1 MTDDEHPP
9 FVAPTLEAPTL
20 ETSTHAL
27 PVAEVQ
33 TEAPSASAPA
43 DVAIDQTSS
52 IEVAETVTASHY
64 AEQPVADAES
74 PAAEGVSAVT
84 HAEPALAEA
93 EPPVPEVAKPAS
105 EASATPAPGK
115 AKGPRTVGF
124 DPSVEER
131 KQRAQAHWLS
141 IVAARDSG
149 ETLNGKVTAAVKGG
163 LLVDVGG
170 IRGFLPASQTR
181 LEAGAAIESLVK
193 TTVPLRVIDVDE
205 QRRRIVVSQR
215 RALED
220 LRRAKRSEL
229 LRSLQIGQLHE
240 GVVVRL
246 APFGAFVDIGGLEGL
261 VPMSELAFERVEK
274 VEDVLKVGE
283 RLPVAILRVD
293 EGGKKIG
300 LSRKNALPDPLR
312 DHAALL
318 KPGTIVEG
326 KVVGKDARLQVE
338 IAPGVVG
345 SVRESDAD
353 PNDYEIGEAIE
364 VSVRYVDRRT
374 RRVVLTTL
382 HGAAT
387 VQPRSSGFAPLGEE
401 LLRKRSK

>member
-1 MTDDEHPP
+1 
-9 FVAPTLEAPTL
+9 
-20 ETSTHAL
+20 
-27 PVAEVQ
+27 
-33 TEAPSASAPA
+33 
-43 DVAIDQTSS
+43 
-52 IEVAETVTASHY
+52 
-64 AEQPVADAES
+64 
-74 PAAEGVSAVT
+74 
-84 HAEPALAEA
+84 
-93 EPPVPEVAKPAS
+93 
-105 EASATPAPGK
+105 
-115 AKGPRTVGF
+115 
-124 DPSVEER
+124 
-131 KQRAQAHWLS
+131 
-141 IVAARDSG
+141 
-149 ETLNGKVTAAVKGG
+149 
-163 LLVDVGG
+163 
-170 IRGFLPASQTR
+170 
-181 LEAGAAIESLVK
+181 
-193 TTVPLRVIDVDE
+193 
-205 QRRRIVVSQR
+205 
-215 RALED
+215 
-220 LRRAKRSEL
+220 
-229 LRSLQIGQLHE
+229 
-240 GVVVRL
+240 
-246 APFGAFVDIGGLEGL
+246 
-261 VPMSELAFERVEK
+261 MSELAFERVEK

>member
-1 MTDDEHPP
+1 MTDDEHAP
-9 FVAPTLEAPTL
+9 FVAPAPETPAPDISTDASPLVEHQTVAQSEPTDVEA
-20 ETSTHAL
+20 
-27 PVAEVQ
+27 VG
-33 TEAPSASAPA
+33 AP
-43 DVAIDQTSS
+43 
-52 IEVAETVTASHY
+52 E
-64 AEQPVADAES
+64 
-74 PAAEGVSAVT
+74 
-84 HAEPALAEA
+84 
-93 EPPVPEVAKPAS
+93 PEVVASEPAS
-105 EASATPAPGK
+105 EK
-115 AKGPRTVGF
+115 ANGPRTVGF

-131 KQRAQAHWLS
+131 KRRAQQHWLS
-141 IVAARDSG
+141 VVAARDSG
-149 ETLNGKVTAAVKGG
+149 ETINGRVTNAVKGG

-181 LEAGAAIESLVK
+181 LESGATIESLVK

-220 LRRAKRSEL
+220 MRRAKRSEL
-229 LRSLQIGQLHE
+229 LRSLQIGQMHE

-318 KPGTIVEG
+318 KPGTVVEG

-382 HGAAT
+382 HGAASAI
-387 VQPRSSGFAPLGEE
+387 PRSSGFAPLGEE
-401 LLRKRSK
+401 LLRKRTK